1 MEKRKMIKSKKF
13 KKLEIIVYL
22 DEDRTLEKVKKV
34 GFDDSIS
41 GSFEYIGILE
51 GLKQQEMDKLKNWIN
66 IEKDEDGN
74 AEEL

>member
-1 MEKRKMIKSKKF
+1 MIKSKKF

-74 AEEL
+74 AEELEL